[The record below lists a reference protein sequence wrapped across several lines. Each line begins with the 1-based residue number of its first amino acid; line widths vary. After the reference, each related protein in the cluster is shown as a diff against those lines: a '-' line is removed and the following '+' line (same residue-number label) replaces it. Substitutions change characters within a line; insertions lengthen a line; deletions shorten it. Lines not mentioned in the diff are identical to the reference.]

1 MAKSKKVFIDIEVN
15 GKMQK
20 VAVDAKKVSAELDK
34 VGKSAR
40 TADRNLKGAAQTSS
54 NTTKNFSKMAQGT
67 GGLVAAYATLAANIF
82 AISAAYTFLKN
93 AGDLRVLR
101 ESQLNYAKS
110 TGKSLDLLTSKIQA
124 ATGGLLAFEEAAQA
138 VSIGTAA
145 GLSGSQ
151 LEGLASVA
159 KKASMAL
166 GRDLTDSFN
175 RLTRGAI
182 KAEPELLDELG
193 IIIRLDKVTKDYAR
207 TLNKSAKD
215 LTTFQKTQAV
225 VNAVLEQGETKFAGL
240 GGEVN
245 QIAKLGKAFTDVVNS
260 IKDAIAPL
268 AEFIGGALA
277 NNIYALAGAFALLGT
292 GIAKGLGGVGPSMMD
307 LSKDA
312 AASRATLQGAAGGSV
327 VGQRLASGAE
337 LSDKDLNY
345 IESSAK
351 AKSSTVIKYDN
362 ISREAVVRNV
372 RIMKAER
379 SLQLAQTQT
388 GVKRVYAV
396 WRAELKI
403 LQATHGTT
411 MGFMKAGMRGFGRVA
426 NSVLGAAGAL
436 GLLFTAIGLVKQ
448 LVDSFKSDEMKKF
461 LENIDAL
468 NARLDDQ
475 LSKTKLITDN
485 LKEQKN
491 AADGVLQAFQASSNI
506 TFSNLEGFSFR
517 TMDDGFD
524 ANIKDR
530 NLEARDTANKL
541 AANLEQQIKILK
553 ASGADTSKLEG
564 NLAAITKAAADLTKA
579 GINPTKGGRGNIEKY
594 NAVIEIL
601 NSSIQKLKKNNE
613 KSLEPLTK
621 QNTAL
626 LGLVQTGDELVQI
639 QDKLGQTQSKYSNSM
654 KILQDFST
662 GLKDSGLSTFGNL
675 NESQQN
681 ALQGLFT
688 ETIAKSAKLSDIILD
703 LEGRRSAILKVEA
716 DVLLNQTKLK
726 TKYINLIRGSTP
738 LQVADFNRQK
748 QIEEIQAQINK
759 ILGERTV
766 LEIMNADLSDTKSK
780 QERENLLNLQAQL
793 ATAKEL
799 NNETA
804 QIGQA
809 FKKGFEGSMTTTLA
823 DLIKGNEGSLKMAM
837 MKIAKGALEAVAN
850 KLSEQM
856 SLKITDFIFGKDPNL
871 LAQEENTRAIKAN
884 TAALTGQF
892 APNAG
897 PQMPTSV
904 ADIVLGKGEDTGA
917 GAGPKKGKGIFS
929 YLFGEKG
936 KGTKITT
943 GSARYK
949 GVDFSEEGVA
959 SKSGGREGGIF
970 GDFIASIQDL
980 FSGASPFLEGLKNV
994 FKGGLDGF
1002 GSLFKD
1008 IFGGLFG
1015 GGAGGEGGFFGFL
1028 GSMFGARNGG
1038 VFSGGRKMQGYA
1050 SGGIARGS
1058 TSGYPAV
1065 LHGTEAVVPLPKGG
1079 KIPVEMKGAGTQ
1091 NNITVH
1097 VSTDGQTRKEGS
1109 TGPDMDALGGAV
1121 AQAVQ
1126 VELQNQ
1132 KRSGGILNPYGV
1144 A

>member
-1 MAKSKKVFIDIEVN
+1 MAKRNKVFIDIEVN

-40 TADRNLKGAAQTSS
+40 TTDRNLKGAAQTSS

-82 AISAAYTFLKN
+82 AISAAYNFLKN

-101 ESQLNYAKS
+101 ESQLNYAKT

-225 VNAVLEQGETKFAGL
+225 VNAVLEQGETKFADL

-292 GIAKGLGGVGPSMMD
+292 GIAKGLGGVGPSMMN

-312 AASRATLQGAAGGSV
+312 AASRATLQGAAGTSV

-426 NSVLGAAGAL
+426 NSVLGAAGAI

-461 LENIDAL
+461 LENINTL
-468 NARLDDQ
+468 NDRLDDQ
-475 LSKTKLITDN
+475 LSKTKVITDN
-485 LKEQKN
+485 LTKQKN
-491 AADGVLQAFQASSNI
+491 AADGILQAFQASSNI
-506 TFSNLEGFSFR
+506 TFSNLEGFSFKEAESSNW
-517 TMDDGFD
+517 DK
-524 ANIKDR
+524 NLVDR
-530 NLEARDTANKL
+530 NIAARETAEKL
-541 AANLEQQIKILK
+541 AANLEQQINILK
-553 ASGADTSKLEG
+553 ASGADTTELDNNLKDINQGISDMVSNKLYATAPEERV
-564 NLAAITKAAADLTKA
+564 KA
-579 GINPTKGGRGNIEKY
+579 Y
-594 NAVIEIL
+594 NAAVVVL
-601 NSSIQKLKKNNE
+601 NSTIQKLKKNNE
-613 KSLEPLTK
+613 KSLEPLKK
-621 QNTAL
+621 QNNAL

-639 QDKLGQTQSKYSNSM
+639 QDKLGQTQSKYTNSM

-662 GLKDSGLSTFGNL
+662 GLKDSGLRSFADL
-675 NESQQN
+675 DESSQN

-703 LEGRRSAILKVEA
+703 LEGRRSAILKIEA

-748 QIEEIQAQINK
+748 QIEQIQGEINK

-766 LEIMNADLSDTKSK
+766 LEIMNADLSDTKSR
-780 QERENLLNLQAQL
+780 QEKESLLNLQAQL

-871 LAQEENTRAIKAN
+871 LAQEENTRAIKEN

-897 PQMPTSV
+897 SQMPTSV
-904 ADIVLGKGEDTGA
+904 ADIVLGKGDDTGA
-917 GAGPKKGKGIFS
+917 SPKKRKGMFS
-929 YLFGEKG
+929 YLFGEKSEVTIG
-936 KGTKITT
+936 EPGQTMS
-943 GSARYK
+943 GSKMGAGNYARQAD
-949 GVDFSEEGVA
+949 V
-959 SKSGGREGGIF
+959 RQGGIF

-1091 NNITVH
+1091 NNITVN

-1109 TGPDMDALGGAV
+1109 TGPDMDALGVAV
-1121 AQAVQ
+1121 ASAVQ